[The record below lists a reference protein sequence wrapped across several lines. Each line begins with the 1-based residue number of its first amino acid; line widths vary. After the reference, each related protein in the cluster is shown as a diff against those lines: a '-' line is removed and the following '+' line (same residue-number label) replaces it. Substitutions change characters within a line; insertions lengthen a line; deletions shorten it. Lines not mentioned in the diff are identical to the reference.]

1 MAAVVVG
8 EHVIACVP
16 SGGPEDSCPQCPAL
30 PLLLINK
37 HLALQQQQQQQHVG
51 GSAMH
56 HQHSLRPRF
65 LRSAAAQQQRSKSR
79 PRPRPRP
86 NAPGARRRAG
96 MRSISWAS
104 RAREFSPPA
113 PKEKDKDVGGGRRKA
128 SGWAD
133 RALIRTWV
141 RRRPQYAVDERGG
154 TFLLQEASVPGAAHG
169 RGKRFEGRSWDDL
182 GPGRRLLRRTLAD
195 GNSFHCTNPT
205 VRIVDCE
212 MLAASAQAQ
221 ARARPQR

>member
-1 MAAVVVG
+1 MPGPSLAFNQQTPGIVAA
-8 EHVIACVP
+8 AAARRRKCNAP
-16 SGGPEDSCPQCPAL
+16 PAL
-30 PLLLINK
+30 P
-37 HLALQQQQQQQHVG
+37 
-51 GSAMH
+51 
-56 HQHSLRPRF
+56 
-65 LRSAAAQQQRSKSR
+65 AAAIPTVGRRAAATQQVAPAPKR
-79 PRPRPRP
+79 PGSSP
-86 NAPGARRRAG
+86 AG

-104 RAREFSPPA
+104 RVREFSPPA
-113 PKEKDKDVGGGRRKA
+113 PKEKDKDVGGGRREA

-169 RGKRFEGRSWDDL
+169 RGRRFEGRSWDDL

-212 MLAASAQAQ
+212 MLAASARAQ